1 MTVMKEDLN
10 KELMEK
16 IASYIPEGEAGRR
29 NFVPL
34 YTDKETMDK
43 VLAFWA
49 EPFCGQVDYV
59 VSPEP
64 LGFIPGSMLA
74 RELGVGFIALRKGE
88 GHFPEG
94 TDVLKAPYIDHRNQV
109 QCLVGMKELLPAGAR
124 VVIVDDYIETAAT
137 IQSCMSILEDAGARV
152 CGIAALGI
160 CYRSVTKEMIDSG
173 QVRYIHLTTVEE

>member
-1 MTVMKEDLN
+1 MKEDLK

-16 IASYIPEGEAGRR
+16 IASYIPEGEVSRR
-29 NFVPL
+29 NFIPL

-49 EPFCGQVDYV
+49 EPFRGQVDYV

-94 TDVLKAPYIDHRNQV
+94 TEVLKAPYIDHRNQV
-109 QCLVGMKELLPAGAR
+109 QCLVGMKELLPAGAK
-124 VVIVDDYIETAAT
+124 VLIVDDYIETAAT
-137 IQSCMSILEDAGARV
+137 IQSCMAILEDAGAQIS
-152 CGIAALGI
+152 GTAALGV

-173 QVRYIHLTTVEE
+173 QVRYIHCVKTEE